1 MKINF
6 HKNKTDKQMLKIIHG
21 GANLSKPIFRE
32 AFFVEP
38 LKYDVVRLL
47 QRKQKDSILFN
58 YIRIT

>member
-1 MKINF
+1 
-6 HKNKTDKQMLKIIHG
+6 MLKIIHG

-47 QRKQKDSILFN
+47 QRKQKDSTLFN